1 VVPVLIIAF
10 TLTAKIWYFI
20 HRRRRIQ
27 KEKRKAREESAMM
40 MEKARQRQRRRDRL
54 REQGSKDNKD
64 VRDATDVAGWGLPSN
79 TG

>member
-1 VVPVLIIAF
+1 
-10 TLTAKIWYFI
+10 
-20 HRRRRIQ
+20 
-27 KEKRKAREESAMM
+27 MM